1 MNTLTIDDIQ
11 NCAELDQQE
20 MTTIQGGRMKLPGQH
35 VGSILTSADGDPVGV
50 YVDGVLQ
57 NSVTDGFYHG

>member
-11 NCAELDQQE
+11 NCAELDRQE

>member
-11 NCAELDQQE
+11 NCAELDHQE